1 MKMKSLNTFCN
12 RYASGRII
20 VLALCMQ
27 IIVSCNVSRDQQR
40 LYIGTYT
47 DRGSEGIYSCEFN
60 PVSGVVSTPQLAAV
74 TVDPSFIAIDPQ
86 GKYLYA
92 VNETDSFQSS
102 RVGAISVF
110 KVHRK
115 SGKLDF
121 LQQVSSLGAAPAH
134 LSLDKTGK
142 YLLVANYNGGN
153 FAVFPVGKDGLL
165 GKQTAFIQ
173 STGAGA
179 NPDRQTGP
187 HAHYIQV
194 TDDNKYVLVADLGTD
209 KVLIYKLYAA
219 SGLVSPDT
227 PAFIQSAPGAGPRHL
242 AFSPSGKF
250 MYVLNE
256 LSSTVTV
263 FNFTHDSSS
272 LISRQTISTLPE
284 NFKGVN
290 TTAEIKIDQKGKFL
304 YISNRGDDSIVLFG
318 IDPETGLLK
327 MLDRVPSGGK
337 TPRNFEIDP
346 SGQWLFAA
354 NQNSDNIALFRIN
367 QENGRLTQTS
377 KFIKI
382 ISPVCVEF

>member
-1 MKMKSLNTFCN
+1 MKTLNTFCN
-12 RYASGRII
+12 RYARGRMI
-20 VLALCMQ
+20 VLALCVQ
-27 IIVSCNVSRDQQR
+27 IIVSCNISREQQR
-40 LYIGTYT
+40 FYIGTYT

-74 TVDPSFIAIDPQ
+74 TVNPSFIAIDPQ

-92 VNETDSFQSS
+92 VNETDSFQSA

-110 KVHRK
+110 KINHK

-134 LSLDKTGK
+134 LSLDKSGK

-173 STGAGA
+173 SAGAGA

-187 HAHYIQV
+187 HAHYIQI

-209 KVLIYKLYAA
+209 KVLIYKFDA
-219 SGLVSPDT
+219 SSGSLSPDT

-242 AFSPSGKF
+242 AFSTSGKF

-256 LSSTVTV
+256 LASTVTV
-263 FNFTHDSSS
+263 FNFTHDSAS
-272 LISRQTISTLPE
+272 LISRQTVSALPE
-284 NFKGVN
+284 NFKGAN

-304 YISNRGDDSIVLFG
+304 YVSNRGDDSIVLFG

-346 SGQWLFAA
+346 SGKWLLAA

-377 KFIKI
+377 TFVKI